1 MQAFYRTHY
10 HPSNAILSISAD
22 FDEERMLDLAEKWFA
37 PLADRTVASQPIPRE
52 PDQEAPR
59 REEVERGVPA
69 TTLSMAFHMGSRTS
83 QDFYTADLVSDLLSG
98 GDSSRLYKHLVQ
110 EQRLLASVNAY
121 ISGDID
127 PGLFVFTGQLLPGTA
142 PEQAEAAFRAEIEAL
157 QSIPASDYEVEKV
170 KNKFEANTLF
180 GELNVMNKAMN
191 LGFYEML
198 GRPAVSQR
206 RGRGLPCRH
215 DRRHPRLQP
224 PHLPPRKLFH
234 PYLQSEKMTQ
244 PPLVIPSDVEV
255 AQAGKSL
262 LANGSALYTLAS
274 DDFEVL
280 RITFVFRAGSAMQ
293 RVPFSASAAAN
304 MLAAGTRDMTAHQIA
319 ERLDYY
325 GSYYDVNIDRD
336 YAYISFCTLS
346 KFFDETLAVAEQIL
360 LHPVFPEEELRTY
373 CAKRKQRLAV
383 ERTKV
388 DTQAREAFARAL
400 FGPSHPY
407 GISADEAQY
416 DKLTR
421 GDVAAF
427 YESHYTADNGFTICS
442 GAHRRPR
449 TAGRRGAGGTVAAA
463 QTRSRHPVPG
473 TRDAARSAGRP
484 SGRRTVVDP
493 HRKAAFP
500 GASIPISSACRS
512 WHPPWAVISVRA

>member
-1 MQAFYRTHY
+1 
-10 HPSNAILSISAD
+10 
-22 FDEERMLDLAEKWFA
+22 
-37 PLADRTVASQPIPRE
+37 
-52 PDQEAPR
+52 
-59 REEVERGVPA
+59 
-69 TTLSMAFHMGSRTS
+69 
-83 QDFYTADLVSDLLSG
+83 
-98 GDSSRLYKHLVQ
+98 
-110 EQRLLASVNAY
+110 
-121 ISGDID
+121 
-127 PGLFVFTGQLLPGTA
+127 
-142 PEQAEAAFRAEIEAL
+142 
-157 QSIPASDYEVEKV
+157 
-170 KNKFEANTLF
+170 
-180 GELNVMNKAMN
+180 
-191 LGFYEML
+191 
-198 GRPAVSQR
+198 
-206 RGRGLPCRH
+206 
-215 DRRHPRLQP
+215 
-224 PHLPPRKLFH
+224 
-234 PYLQSEKMTQ
+234 MTQ

-274 DDFEVL
+274 NDFEVL

-304 MLAAGTRDMTAHQIA
+304 MLAEGTRDMTAHQIA

-360 LHPVFPEEELRTY
+360 LHPVFPEEELHTY

-442 GAHRRPR
+442 GRIGDHERQA
-449 TAGRRGAGGTVAAA
+449 VAALA
-463 QTRSRHPVPG
+463 ERLPRRKPQAGIPFPAPV
-473 TRDAARSAGRP
+473 TQHEAR
-484 SGRRTVVDP
+484 VD
-493 HRKAAFP
+493 HP
-500 GASIPISSACRS
+500 GAVQSSIRIGRLLFPRQHPDFLGMQVVASALGGYFGSRLMQNLREE
-512 WHPPWAVISVRA
+512 HGYTYGVVAAMVNFEREGYFAVAAQVGTEVTQEALREIYAEIERLRAEPMPEGELSLVKNIMVGEMMRILDGPFGIADVTIENILCGRDHTVINENIRRIQAMTPADVQQLARKYLSREELVTVIAGDLRK